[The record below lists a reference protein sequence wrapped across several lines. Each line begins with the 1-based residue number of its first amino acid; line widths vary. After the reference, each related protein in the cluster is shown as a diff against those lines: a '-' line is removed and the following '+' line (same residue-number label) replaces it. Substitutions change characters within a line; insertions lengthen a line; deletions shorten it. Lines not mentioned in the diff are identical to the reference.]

1 MNEMPMNIEELRA
14 ALDKLSNE
22 LNLADH
28 SISNRCKDNASVTIG
43 DLHFLNELDNL
54 ESHLDCLLR
63 EGAQLKYDITHGYC
77 QWITRHRKVLLPDE
91 LDNKTIYSLYLYT
104 QRAAGVGINAQN
116 LEPASGITY
125 AIDALC
131 DLTPPLCHERDI
143 CTIPTSIEFKDGTK
157 LLFHRFKLLFNRFNV
172 SGGLED
178 ATSSDDVAGFCL
190 GMDIRG
196 KQLSRTLLRCLMR
209 KRCVNIL
216 THVIRTYKKLPS
228 ACPPEILLLIAL
240 YEMDGCPLLP
250 VIKAIEETFPGT
262 IKSAEDASH
271 RNALWYTLRHHIK
284 VLNVHNV
291 NFCCATD
298 IENVEQYLLSKGCD
312 PTKASN
318 DRFSWQAMKRVIN
331 AIQHFETNGL
341 IE

>member
-1 MNEMPMNIEELRA
+1 MSLEELIA
-14 ALDKLSNE
+14 SLDKLSNE
-22 LNLADH
+22 LHLADH
-28 SISNRCKDNASVTIG
+28 SIGDLCKNIDHVTID
-43 DLHFLNELDNL
+43 DLHFLNELAPL
-54 ESHLDCLLR
+54 ESHLDHLLQ
-63 EGAQLKYDITHGYC
+63 EGSQLKHDITNRYC
-77 QWITRHRKVLLPDE
+77 RWIAKHPKVLLPDE
-91 LDNKTIYSLYLYT
+91 LDDKTIYSLYLYT
-104 QRAAGVGINAQN
+104 QRAAKVGINAQN
-116 LEPASGITY
+116 LEPASEITY

-131 DLTPPLCHERDI
+131 EQTPPLCHERDT

-228 ACPPEILLLIAL
+228 ACPPEILLLITL

-298 IENVEQYLLSKGCD
+298 IEDVEQYLLSKGCD
-312 PTKASN
+312 PAKASN
-318 DRFSWQAMKRVIN
+318 DRFSWQTMKRVIN
-331 AIQHFETNGL
+331 VIKHYET
-341 IE
+341 